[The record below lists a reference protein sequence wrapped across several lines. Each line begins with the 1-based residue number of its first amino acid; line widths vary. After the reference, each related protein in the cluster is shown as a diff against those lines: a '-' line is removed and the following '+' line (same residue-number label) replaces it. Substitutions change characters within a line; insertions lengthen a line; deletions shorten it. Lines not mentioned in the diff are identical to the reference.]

1 MEKLNINL
9 ENCYGIKKLEYS
21 FDFANKN
28 TFAIYAPN
36 GMMKSSFAKTL
47 KDLAEKRDSC
57 DLVFTDRK
65 TVRNI
70 KDENSVDITPQEV
83 FVVEPYNEFF
93 SSDKLLTLVASQEL
107 KEEYEAIYKDIE
119 QEKNNFIKKLKDIS
133 KSTDCESEILET
145 FSSNENDNLFD
156 ILIRLNPELDGKK
169 RKYDF
174 RYNDVF
180 DKKGK
185 VKNFLSKHIS
195 SLDSYV
201 DNYNKLLSKSNLFK
215 KSEHTFGTYQAGEVL
230 KSVSDN
236 SFFEAGHS
244 IELAD
249 KKKILSAIEF
259 KDLFEG
265 EINKIVND
273 ENLKKIFDQVDKAI
287 GSNEELRKFQEAIRE
302 DNSLLLELRDYEDF
316 RKKVWFGYLDEL
328 RDDLKI
334 LLEMY
339 SDRKAR
345 IEEIIEKSKK
355 EKTEWEKAVDI
366 FNERFI
372 NLPFK
377 VGIKNKEDVL
387 LKTTAPSIEFVFH
400 DNEDEKKIE
409 RDELLAVLS
418 RGEKR
423 SLYILNIIFEIQARK
438 KIQQKTLLIIDD
450 IADSFDYK
458 FKYAIVEYLK
468 DIFEDA
474 NFKQIILTHNFDFF
488 RTLESRFVPYSNCL
502 MVEKTAEGIKII
514 ASQYIKDPL
523 KYWLNNLNDDEK
535 LVSSIPFVRNLLQ
548 YTRGDNDSDFLKLT
562 SLLHIKSNT
571 DSITKQELQDIYNNI
586 FPNLQLVLD
595 NSSEKIINLIF
606 SLADD
611 CLTATEG
618 VNFENKIILS
628 IAIRLKAEQF
638 ILDKVSDKSEANGNQ
653 TRIFIDRFK
662 KEFAGQQDDNIRLLE
677 QVSLMTPENI
687 HLNSF
692 MYEPILDMSDEHL
705 RELYK
710 NIKNLK

>member
-287 GSNEELRKFQEAIRE
+287 WSNEELRKFQEAIRE

-468 DIFEDA
+468 DISEDA

-571 DSITKQELQDIYNNI
+571 DSITKQELQGIYNNI